1 MTVNLRHGIYCI
13 NRYTKTKQLCHGRTE
28 IQREKEKVKNQNVI
42 LQAVMNGIQ
51 EMKEGQEATPKE
63 TISVK

>member
-1 MTVNLRHGIYCI
+1 MLNLRHGIYCF
-13 NRYTKTKQLCHGRTE
+13 NPYTKTKQLCHGRTE
-28 IQREKEKVKNQNVI
+28 IQREKEKVRRQSVI
-42 LQAVMNGIQ
+42 LEAVTNVIQ